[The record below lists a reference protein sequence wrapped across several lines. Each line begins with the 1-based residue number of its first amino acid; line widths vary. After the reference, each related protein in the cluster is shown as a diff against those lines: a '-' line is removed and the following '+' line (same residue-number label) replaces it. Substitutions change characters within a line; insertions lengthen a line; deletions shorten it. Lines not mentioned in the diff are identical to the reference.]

1 MLTAG
6 DGRRLRL
13 TQRRL
18 ASMDRPH
25 VASLET
31 VLVADGWDGVV
42 TVRSGIDAGITN
54 SNVAEYA
61 ALANRHLTGIDAW
74 DAAPDSLLVVAETS
88 QSHIRVAT
96 AARTTV
102 PGATPTCSVPVD
114 LGDGRTG
121 NDLRNELADQSPI
134 IVDKTHAIAT
144 SRHVDRKRPS
154 MDSNPS

>member
-1 MLTAG
+1 MLTDG

-88 QSHIRVAT
+88 QSHPRVDT
-96 AARTTV
+96 AARPTV
-102 PGATPTCSVPVD
+102 AGATPPSRRHTH
-114 LGDGRTG
+114 LGDAPHGP
-121 NDLRNELADQSPI
+121 DLDRNSAAQG
-134 IVDKTHAIAT
+134 
-144 SRHVDRKRPS
+144 KRVYIE
-154 MDSNPS
+154 

>member
-1 MLTAG
+1 MLTDG

-18 ASMDRPH
+18 ASMERPH

-61 ALANRHLTGIDAW
+61 DLATRHLTGIDAW
-74 DAAPDSLLVVAETS
+74 AAAPDSLAAVAETS
-88 QSHIRVAT
+88 QNHHPT
-96 AARTTV
+96 ANAAGPRT
-102 PGATPTCSVPVD
+102 
-114 LGDGRTG
+114 
-121 NDLRNELADQSPI
+121 
-134 IVDKTHAIAT
+134 
-144 SRHVDRKRPS
+144 
-154 MDSNPS
+154 